1 MQHFLNPQGNKY
13 PEGNP
18 NLHSNYMLVNVVHTN
33 TDTEE
38 TDTMDTKHFKGTE
51 KDYAISLGLAKA
63 GRGRMSLDAKAAV
76 AKAKADGMVFQM
88 KGPATATVS
97 VSKTT
102 KKADG
107 TVTKETVETEANQ
120 YADAFMRYPLDQMF
134 VYEHEGKKYKV
145 SGRLACMP
153 CGYSLVGHGC
163 NDPVVLT
170 YHGQKKVK
178 PVGE

>member
-1 MQHFLNPQGNKY
+1 M
-13 PEGNP
+13 
-18 NLHSNYMLVNVVHTN
+18 SN
-33 TDTEE
+33 
-38 TDTMDTKHFKGTE
+38 TKHFNGTE

-63 GRGRMSLDAKAAV
+63 GRGRMSLDAKKAV
-76 AKAKADGMVFQM
+76 QKARSEGMVFKG

-97 VSKTT
+97 LSKTT
-102 KKADG
+102 KNDDG
-107 TVTKETVETEANQ
+107 TLTKETVETEANQ

-170 YHGQKKVK
+170 YHGTKKVT